1 MVKDLFGWCDSN
13 FESCTLPEAFFVFL
27 LLFVHLKKSLN
38 NLTVLYFELFLNLNS
53 LFIMYTRVYAY
64 VFIHRFCWSS
74 DWPPSEICLYSSS
87 YFLIYVICA
96 FYPLCFR
103 FSENIIPFKKYLV
116 YQHFSWIKNIFFL
129 TF

>member
-64 VFIHRFCWSS
+64 VFIHRFC
-74 DWPPSEICLYSSS
+74 
-87 YFLIYVICA
+87 
-96 FYPLCFR
+96 
-103 FSENIIPFKKYLV
+103 
-116 YQHFSWIKNIFFL
+116 
-129 TF
+129 